1 MRSGRNP
8 DHMTAD
14 ERRREIV
21 GILAAGVLRAVR
33 QSRRRG
39 DADSDDLPDSRDI
52 RLELGRPQ
60 VGTSAPVRGAPR

>member
-1 MRSGRNP
+1 MPTGRNP

-14 ERRREIV
+14 ERYREIA

-39 DADSDDLPDSRDI
+39 DTHSDDLPDSRDS
-52 RLELGRPQ
+52 RLELGADSPLS
-60 VGTSAPVRGAPR
+60 VAPRPAG